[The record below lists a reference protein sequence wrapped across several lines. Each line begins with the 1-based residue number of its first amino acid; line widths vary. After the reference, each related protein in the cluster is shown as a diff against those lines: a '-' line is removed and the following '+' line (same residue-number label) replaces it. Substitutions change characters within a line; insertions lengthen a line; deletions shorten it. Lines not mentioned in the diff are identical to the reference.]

1 MTGASTGHPAFADRA
16 GAVEAPVAI
25 LIAALGGQG
34 GAVLV
39 EWIGHAARATGLVV
53 QATSTPGVSQ
63 RTGATTYY
71 VELAPAPVDGGPV
84 RTPGLMPV
92 PGRVDVLVCA
102 ELLEAARML
111 ERGMCTPARTTVI
124 ASTHRAYTTAEK
136 MSGADGRVDAGRV
149 AGAIRALARR
159 AVLVDL
165 EAIRAAHATV
175 ISAPLF
181 GALVGSGAVPLSRA
195 AAEAAIR
202 AVGRGV
208 EASLAAFAAAHA
220 AAAAADGPPAVPAH
234 PAGAAGVPVLPA
246 TVAGAAGAMLPETV
260 ARRLR
265 ELPEPVAGI
274 ARVGAAR
281 LVGYQDAAWAA
292 SYVDR
297 VARIAKRD
305 LPTAAIVARHLAHWM
320 SYEDA
325 IRVAA
330 IKARRVRLARIRA
343 EAAAA
348 PGDVVRVREM
358 FAPGIDEIAA
368 VLPAPL
374 GAWLERRAARPAGP
388 RRGLSLETSA
398 PTGAL
403 ALRVVAGLS
412 RWRRRSLRFGREQ
425 AAIEAWLAA
434 LERALGVAG
443 GQRAAHELAALPALR
458 RGYGATQQRG
468 VAHYDR
474 IFAAFAAQLDG
485 DPAAAAE
492 ALAQARDAALAAPD
506 PPTPPARPQPVRFV
520 GARSR

>member
-1 MTGASTGHPAFADRA
+1 
-16 GAVEAPVAI
+16 
-25 LIAALGGQG
+25 
-34 GAVLV
+34 
-39 EWIGHAARATGLVV
+39 
-53 QATSTPGVSQ
+53 
-63 RTGATTYY
+63 
-71 VELAPAPVDGGPV
+71 
-84 RTPGLMPV
+84 V

-202 AVGRGV
+202 AAGRGV

-220 AAAAADGPPAVPAH
+220 AAAAAAGPPAVPLHDAGAAGGPH
-234 PAGAAGVPVLPA
+234 LPEIVAGAAGVPA
-246 TVAGAAGAMLPETV
+246 LPETV
-260 ARRLR
+260 ARHLR
-265 ELPEPVAGI
+265 ALPEPVAAI

-305 LPTAAIVARHLAHWM
+305 LPTAAIVARQLAHWM

-330 IKARRVRLARIRA
+330 IKARRLRLARIRA

-374 GAWLERRAARPAGP
+374 GAWLERRAAGPAGP
-388 RRGLSLETSA
+388 RRGLALETSA
-398 PTGAL
+398 PAGAL

-443 GQRAAHELAALPALR
+443 GQRAARELAALPALR

-506 PPTPPARPQPVRFV
+506 PPVPPARPQPVRFV
-520 GARSR
+520 GTRSR

>member
-1 MTGASTGHPAFADRA
+1 
-16 GAVEAPVAI
+16 
-25 LIAALGGQG
+25 
-34 GAVLV
+34 
-39 EWIGHAARATGLVV
+39 
-53 QATSTPGVSQ
+53 
-63 RTGATTYY
+63 
-71 VELAPAPVDGGPV
+71 
-84 RTPGLMPV
+84 
-92 PGRVDVLVCA
+92 
-102 ELLEAARML
+102 
-111 ERGMCTPARTTVI
+111 VI

-202 AVGRGV
+202 AAGRGV
-208 EASLAAFAAAHA
+208 EASLAAFAPAHA
-220 AAAAADGPPAVPAH
+220 AAAAAAGPTGVPSH
-234 PAGAAGVPVLPA
+234 PAGAAGVPVLPGTAASAAGVPVLPA
-246 TVAGAAGAMLPETV
+246 TVAGAAGATLPETV

-343 EAAAA
+343 EASAA

-398 PTGAL
+398 PAGAL
-403 ALRVVAGLS
+403 ALRVMAGLS

-434 LERALGVAG
+434 LEHALGVAG

-506 PPTPPARPQPVRFV
+506 PPVPPARPQPVRFV
-520 GARSR
+520 GTRSR

>member
-1 MTGASTGHPAFADRA
+1 VPMLLETDA
-16 GAVEAPVAI
+16 GA
-25 LIAALGGQG
+25 
-34 GAVLV
+34 
-39 EWIGHAARATGLVV
+39 T
-53 QATSTPGVSQ
+53 
-63 RTGATTYY
+63 
-71 VELAPAPVDGGPV
+71 
-84 RTPGLMPV
+84 
-92 PGRVDVLVCA
+92 
-102 ELLEAARML
+102 
-111 ERGMCTPARTTVI
+111 
-124 ASTHRAYTTAEK
+124 
-136 MSGADGRVDAGRV
+136 
-149 AGAIRALARR
+149 
-159 AVLVDL
+159 
-165 EAIRAAHATV
+165 
-175 ISAPLF
+175 
-181 GALVGSGAVPLSRA
+181 
-195 AAEAAIR
+195 
-202 AVGRGV
+202 
-208 EASLAAFAAAHA
+208 
-220 AAAAADGPPAVPAH
+220 
-234 PAGAAGVPVLPA
+234 GVPV
-246 TVAGAAGAMLPETV
+246 LPETV

-292 SYVDR
+292 CYVDR

-305 LPTAAIVARHLAHWM
+305 LPTAAIVARQLAHWM

-388 RRGLSLETSA
+388 RRGLALETSA
-398 PTGAL
+398 PAGAL

-412 RWRRRSLRFGREQ
+412 RWRRWSLRFGREQ

-434 LERALGVAG
+434 LEHALGIAG
-443 GQRAAHELAALPALR
+443 GERAARELAALPALR

-506 PPTPPARPQPVRFV
+506 VPRPPAGPQPVRFV
-520 GARSR
+520 GARNR